1 MTLFAR
7 LDGAVRP
14 ARDALIPATDSA
26 VLLGDGVFETIL
38 VADGRPLDLAK
49 HQARLA
55 LSAAIVDID
64 TPPAEAWAPAVDA
77 LIRAYGRGT
86 REGREA
92 QAAAGGAGTVPTVD
106 AIVATERSTSERN
119 AFDRNAFERSAF
131 ERNTAERNTAEI
143 DGGATDFVLRLTSTR
158 SGEHFATAAPV
169 PPRTLHARAG
179 ISVVLAPDPFHRTV
193 PYTTTIAKTLSYA
206 TNLAALRYA
215 RTRGAD
221 DVIFLQPD
229 GTVTEGPT
237 ATVVLARGGEL
248 ITPGA
253 PGILP
258 AITAARLGP
267 RVQPV
272 TAQDLVTA
280 DSIYLVSAIRLAAP
294 VVMLDGRRRP
304 HDAALTERLRR
315 TLRHVG

>member
-38 VADGRPLDLAK
+38 VADGRPLDLPK

-77 LIRAYGRGT
+77 LIAAYGRGI

-92 QAAAGGAGTVPTVD
+92 RAAAGPAGAVPT
-106 AIVATERSTSERN
+106 AAATVATERSTSERN
-119 AFDRNAFERSAF
+119 
-131 ERNTAERNTAEI
+131 TAEI
-143 DGGATDFVLRLTSTR
+143 DGAATDFVLRLTSTR

-215 RTRGAD
+215 RSQGAD

-237 ATVVLARGGEL
+237 ATVVLARDGEL

-280 DSIYLVSAIRLAAP
+280 DTIYLVSAIRLAAP

-304 HDAALTERLRR
+304 HDAALTEQIRR
-315 TLRHVG
+315 TLRHPA

>member
-26 VLLGDGVFETIL
+26 VMLGDGVFETVL
-38 VADGRPLDLAK
+38 VVDGRPLDLAK

-64 TPPAEAWAPAVDA
+64 TPPAGAWTPAIGA
-77 LIRAYGRGT
+77 LIGAYGSGT

-92 QAAAGGAGTVPTVD
+92 RAAAEPAGAVPTAD
-106 AIVATERSTSERN
+106 AIVVTERSTSERN
-119 AFDRNAFERSAF
+119 TSERNTS
-131 ERNTAERNTAEI
+131 ERNTAETHGA
-143 DGGATDFVLRLTSTR
+143 ATDFVLRLTSTR

-169 PPRTLHARAG
+169 PPATLAARAG

-193 PYTTTIAKTLSYA
+193 PYTTTIAKNLSYA

-215 RTRGAD
+215 RSQGAD

-237 ATVVLARGGEL
+237 ATVVLARDGEL

-267 RVQPV
+267 RMQPV

-280 DSIYLVSAIRLAAP
+280 DTIYLVSAIRLAAP

>member
-38 VADGRPLDLAK
+38 VADGRPLDLPK

-106 AIVATERSTSERN
+106 AIVATERST
-119 AFDRNAFERSAF
+119 F
-131 ERNTAERNTAEI
+131 ERNTSERNSAEI
-143 DGGATDFVLRLTSTR
+143 DGAATDFVLRLTSTR
-158 SGEHFATAAPV
+158 SGEHFVTAAPV

>member
-1 MTLFAR
+1 MTESVAHETTGMTLFAR
-7 LDGAVRP
+7 LDGAVCP

-38 VADGRPLDLAK
+38 VVGGRPLDLAK

-55 LSAAIVDID
+55 LSAAIVDIE
-64 TPPAEAWAPAVDA
+64 TPPAEAWAPALDA
-77 LIRAYGRGT
+77 LIGAYGRGI

-92 QAAAGGAGTVPTVD
+92 RAAAGPAGAAPTVD
-106 AIVATERSTSERN
+106 AIVA
-119 AFDRNAFERSAF
+119 A
-131 ERNTAERNTAEI
+131 ERNTAERNTAERNTAET
-143 DGGATDFVLRLTSTR
+143 DGAATDFVLRLTSTR

-215 RTRGAD
+215 RTQGAD

>member
-1 MTLFAR
+1 
-7 LDGAVRP
+7 
-14 ARDALIPATDSA
+14 

-38 VADGRPLDLAK
+38 VVGGRPLDLAK

-77 LIRAYGRGT
+77 LIGAYGRGI

-92 QAAAGGAGTVPTVD
+92 RAAAGGAGTVPTVD

-119 AFDRNAFERSAF
+119 AFDRNA
-131 ERNTAERNTAEI
+131 AET
-143 DGGATDFVLRLTSTR
+143 DGAATDFVLRLTSTR

-315 TLRHVG
+315 TLRHPG

>member
-1 MTLFAR
+1 
-7 LDGAVRP
+7 
-14 ARDALIPATDSA
+14 
-26 VLLGDGVFETIL
+26 
-38 VADGRPLDLAK
+38 
-49 HQARLA
+49 
-55 LSAAIVDID
+55 
-64 TPPAEAWAPAVDA
+64 
-77 LIRAYGRGT
+77 
-86 REGREA
+86 
-92 QAAAGGAGTVPTVD
+92 
-106 AIVATERSTSERN
+106 
-119 AFDRNAFERSAF
+119 
-131 ERNTAERNTAEI
+131 
-143 DGGATDFVLRLTSTR
+143 VLRLTSTR
-158 SGEHFATAAPV
+158 SGEHFVTAAPV